1 MEPDQM
7 IRYREAMIESLVSD
21 PGETV
26 KGFVNGKPVPEGPVR
41 IVVDFPDL
49 ATAVEWRRAEF
60 VNGSLYRPDAI
71 DDKIDNVFVVKN
83 EGDRP
88 DEFRLM
94 LRTTFEEVA

>member
-1 MEPDQM
+1 MEPEQI
-7 IRYREAMIESLVSD
+7 IRYREEMIESLVSD

-41 IVVDFPDL
+41 IVVDIPDL

-60 VNGSLYRPDAI
+60 VNGALYRQDAL
-71 DDKIDNVFVVKN
+71 DEKHENVFIVKTD
-83 EGDRP
+83 GDRP

-94 LRTTFEEVA
+94 LRTTYEEVA